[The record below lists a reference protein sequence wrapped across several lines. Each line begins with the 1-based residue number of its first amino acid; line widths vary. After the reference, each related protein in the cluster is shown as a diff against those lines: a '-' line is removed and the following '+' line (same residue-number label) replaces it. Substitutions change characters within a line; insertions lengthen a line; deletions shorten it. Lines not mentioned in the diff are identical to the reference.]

1 VIWDEY
7 ELVRISLLL
16 SYETLEFPG
25 VQALI
30 RERQVTIADAAGK
43 QAVKDY
49 LVEYGKVR
57 YKAGIDY
64 WVDHFSAPPEPAQS
78 PLPAYEGTPLLM
90 SLTMFKYARLCN
102 PDYMREVGTTGGAA
116 FNVLLVVAF
125 TAFRTFII
133 LAMLRVSSRHTRQG
147 SGRSSLPISWLACR
161 LTIAIWVLMVTHP
174 SRRSL
179 SALLSS
185 GRTLLLVIVRG
196 GN

>member
-30 RERQVTIADAAGK
+30 RERQGTIADAAGK

-64 WVDHFSAPPEPAQS
+64 WVDHFSARPEPAQP
-78 PLPAYEGTPLLM
+78 PLPAYECAPLLM

-102 PDYMREVGTTGGAA
+102 PDYMRQVGAA
-116 FNVLLVVAF
+116 FNVLLVDAF
-125 TAFRTFII
+125 TAFRTFNI
-133 LAMLRVSSRHTRQG
+133 LADAPCEFWAHEAGLREE
-147 SGRSSLPISWLACR
+147 
-161 LTIAIWVLMVTHP
+161 
-174 SRRSL
+174 L
-179 SALLSS
+179 SAYIMACMQ
-185 GRTLLLVIVRG
+185 V
-196 GN
+196 